1 MKQRRTSRHRRRLL
15 ARLDG
20 VTTAFTVD
28 VGPGGFCVLVNR
40 AIHPGTPLVGSLQ
53 VDGAEVPFEGR
64 VAWVKPGDSRLR
76 IPSRVGVSFPEA
88 RHELDGP
95 VTQPSGPVDVLGA

>member
-1 MKQRRTSRHRRRLL
+1 MKPRANSRHRRRLR

-40 AIHPGTPLVGSLQ
+40 LISPGTPLSGSLN

-76 IPSRVGVSFPEA
+76 IPSRVGVSFADA
-88 RHELDGP
+88 RHELG
-95 VTQPSGPVDVLGA
+95 GPVDMLGA

>member
-1 MKQRRTSRHRRRLL
+1 MKQRESSRHRRRLR

-20 VTTAFTVD
+20 VTTTFTVD
-28 VGPGGFCVLVNR
+28 VGTGGFCVLVNR
-40 AIHPGTPLVGSLQ
+40 VISPGTALTGSLN

-76 IPSRVGVSFPEA
+76 IPSRVGVCFHGS
-88 RHELDGP
+88 RIELDLP
-95 VTQPSGPVDVLGA
+95 TSTLGA

>member
-1 MKQRRTSRHRRRLL
+1 MKQRTSSRHRRRLL

-28 VGPGGFCVLVNR
+28 VGPGGFCMLVNR
-40 AIHPGTPLVGSLQ
+40 AISPGTAISGSLQ
-53 VDGAEVPFEGR
+53 IDGADVPFLGR

-76 IPSRVGVSFPEA
+76 IPSRVGVSFA
-88 RHELDGP
+88 GTRHD
-95 VTQPSGPVDVLGA
+95 LGAPVSALRA

>member
-1 MKQRRTSRHRRRLL
+1 MKQRTTSRHRRRLR

-20 VTTAFTVD
+20 LTTAFTVD

-40 AIHPGTPLVGSLQ
+40 VINPGMPLSGSLH

-64 VAWVKPGDSRLR
+64 VAWVKPGDVRLR
-76 IPSRVGVSFPEA
+76 IPSRVGVSFSGS
-88 RHELDGP
+88 RIELDGP
-95 VTQPSGPVDVLGA
+95 ANTIGA

>member
-1 MKQRRTSRHRRRLL
+1 MKPRASSRHRRRLR

-40 AIHPGTPLVGSLQ
+40 AIHPGTPLSGSLH

-76 IPSRVGVSFPEA
+76 IPSRVGVSFVDA
-88 RHELDGP
+88 RHELG
-95 VTQPSGPVDVLGA
+95 GPVDMLGA

>member
-1 MKQRRTSRHRRRLL
+1 MKQRRTSRHRRRLR

-28 VGPGGFCVLVNR
+28 VGPGGFCLLMSR
-40 AIHPGTPLVGSLQ
+40 AISPGTALSGSLH

-76 IPSRVGVSFPEA
+76 IPSRVGVSFVDA
-88 RHELDGP
+88 RHELGDP
-95 VTQPSGPVDVLGA
+95 AGALRA